1 MGVEVVP
8 IRVVVM
14 RVMGVVGVLRVNV
27 TAAAVVTH
35 VVTHPAPCR
44 SHPHALRRGLTLT
57 TGRGAHLTWP
67 LQNVVVV
74 PGVVVWAAA
83 ATTAGPRSG
92 QEAIVGRGLG
102 GGSVV

>member
-44 SHPHALRRGLTLT
+44 SQPHALRRGLT

-74 PGVVVWAAA
+74 SGMVVWAAA
-83 ATTAGPRSG
+83 TATAGPRSG

-102 GGSVV
+102 GGGVV

>member
-44 SHPHALRRGLTLT
+44 SHPHALRGGLT
-57 TGRGAHLTWP
+57 TGCGAHFTWP

-83 ATTAGPRSG
+83 ATTAAPRSG

-102 GGSVV
+102 GGGVV